1 MNKKSIFLVS
11 AALLLGLGLSSC
23 WKHSDT
29 PKLTFKREN
38 LGSVKVNGK
47 DFEHTVYL
55 ANVPYQ
61 RNPYLYYSE
70 KYQMAYFP
78 IYLSPKGSNQS
89 TPNQYAIY
97 LFLDISKGIPEL
109 NKPYQLK
116 PNDLVNSLSAKEDL
130 FDLFKRQKSR
140 LLTDGS
146 QGLAVV
152 YSRNDKAING
162 ITAEGSI
169 TFTSF
174 DTKKGTCTATY
185 QLKTTSKEKN
195 GELTFTDGVINTK
208 IYTDKPEKRK

>member
-89 TPNQYAIY
+89 TPTQYGIY

-130 FDLFKRQKSR
+130 FDLFKKQKSR

-169 TFTSF
+169 TFTAF
-174 DTKKGTCTATY
+174 DAKKGTCTASY
-185 QLKTTSKEKN
+185 QLKTASKDKDS
-195 GELTFTDGVINTK
+195 ELNFTNGVINTK
-208 IYTDKPEKRK
+208 IYTDNLGKK